1 MREAP
6 PGIASNTQTWCGWPE
21 VCRRARGLPNPL
33 REPSAMSSPAFA
45 RPTAAMLQQHVDSSI
60 TLGDRLTSKLDRAA
74 FRARGFTSPKVR
86 HLLNN
91 LGSLDGLD
99 YLEVG
104 VHRGATFVATNYKN
118 RLASATAIDN
128 WSEFAESG
136 AVKDEFLINCSMLLA
151 PESYRFLEQDCFTVT
166 RDQLPA
172 PINFYLY
179 DGEHSF
185 DAQRK
190 ALTHFY
196 AMLDDVFIFVVDDY
210 GWDAA
215 KAGTQDAIGELG
227 LERLYER
234 ELTDGW
240 WNGLYV
246 SVLRK

>member
-1 MREAP
+1 MR
-6 PGIASNTQTWCGWPE
+6 
-21 VCRRARGLPNPL
+21 
-33 REPSAMSSPAFA
+33 PSTIVK
-45 RPTAAMLQQHVDSSI
+45 PTVSMLCQHVAASI
-60 TLGDRLTSKLDRAA
+60 ERADQLTSKLDRAA
-74 FRARGFTSPKVR
+74 FQARGFTSPKVR

-118 RLASATAIDN
+118 ALTSATAIDN
-128 WSEFAESG
+128 WSEFADDG
-136 AVKDEFLINCSMLLA
+136 KVKGDFLRHCETLLT
-151 PESYRFLEQDCFTVT
+151 PGSYRFLEQDCFTVT
-166 RDQLPA
+166 REQIPT

-185 DAQRK
+185 EAQRK

-196 AMLDDVFIFVVDDY
+196 ALLDDAFIFVVDDY
-210 GWDAA
+210 SWDAA
-215 KAGTQDAIGELG
+215 RAGTEEAIGELG

-234 ELTDGW
+234 ELTEGW

>member
-1 MREAP
+1 MHTRTAT
-6 PGIASNTQTWCGWPE
+6 II
-21 VCRRARGLPNPL
+21 
-33 REPSAMSSPAFA
+33 
-45 RPTAAMLQQHVDSSI
+45 RPTAATLIQHVDTSI
-60 TLGDRLTSKLDRAA
+60 ERGDQLQSKLDRAA
-74 FRARGFTSPKVR
+74 FKARGFTSPKVR

-118 RLASATAIDN
+118 RLASATAVDN
-128 WSEFAESG
+128 WSEFAEDG
-136 AVKDEFLINCSMLLA
+136 EVKGEFLRHCSTLLE
-151 PESYRFLEQDCFTVT
+151 PGSYRFIEQDCFTVT
-166 RDQLPA
+166 REQLRT

-185 DAQRK
+185 EAQRQ

-196 AMLDDVFIFVVDDY
+196 AMLDDVFIFLVDDY
-210 GWDAA
+210 GWDQA
-215 KAGTQDAIGELG
+215 KAGTVEAIGELG
-227 LERLYER
+227 LQPLYQR

-246 SVLRK
+246 SVLKK

>member
-1 MREAP
+1 
-6 PGIASNTQTWCGWPE
+6 
-21 VCRRARGLPNPL
+21 
-33 REPSAMSSPAFA
+33 MSSPTTTTK
-45 RPTAAMLQQHVDSSI
+45 PTAATLLQHVDISI
-60 TLGDRLTSKLDRAA
+60 ALGDQLKSKLDRAA
-74 FRARGFTSPKVR
+74 LMTRGFTSPKVR

-91 LGSLDGLD
+91 LGSLEGLD

-104 VHRGATFVATNYKN
+104 VHRGATFCATNYRN

-128 WSEFAESG
+128 WSEFAENG
-136 AVKDEFLINCSMLLA
+136 GVKEEFLRNCSALLEPGA
-151 PESYRFLEQDCFTVT
+151 YQFLEQDCFTVA
-166 RDQLPA
+166 REQLPA

-179 DGEHSF
+179 DGEHSV

-196 AMLDDVFIFVVDDY
+196 ALLDDVFIFLVDDY

-215 KAGTQDAIGELG
+215 KAGTQSAIGELG

-234 ELTDGW
+234 ELTEGW

-246 SVLRK
+246 SVLKK

>member
-1 MREAP
+1 MRP
-6 PGIASNTQTWCGWPE
+6 ITI
-21 VCRRARGLPNPL
+21 VK
-33 REPSAMSSPAFA
+33 
-45 RPTAAMLQQHVDSSI
+45 PTESMLCQHADTSI
-60 TLGDRLTSKLDRAA
+60 ELADRMQSKLDRAA
-74 FRARGFTSPKVR
+74 FQARGFTSPKVR

-99 YLEVG
+99 YLEIG
-104 VHRGATFVATNYKN
+104 VHRGATFVAANYQN
-118 RLASATAIDN
+118 TLASSTAVDD
-128 WSEFAESG
+128 WSEFADD
-136 AVKDEFLINCSMLLA
+136 ARVKDEFLHHCSTLLA
-151 PESYRFLEQDCFTVT
+151 PGSYRFLEQDCFTVT
-166 RDQLPA
+166 REQIPT

-196 AMLDDVFIFVVDDY
+196 ALLDDTFIFVVDDY

-215 KAGTQDAIGELG
+215 RRGTEEAIGELG
-227 LERLYER
+227 LERVYER
-234 ELTDGW
+234 ELTEGW

>member
-1 MREAP
+1 MSSLINAVR
-6 PGIASNTQTWCGWPE
+6 
-21 VCRRARGLPNPL
+21 
-33 REPSAMSSPAFA
+33 PSAAL
-45 RPTAAMLQQHVDSSI
+45 LQQHVDTSI
-60 TLGDRLTSKLDRAA
+60 ALGDQLQSKLDRAA
-74 FRARGFTSPKVR
+74 FGARGFTSPKVR

-91 LGSLDGLD
+91 LGSLGGLD

-118 RLASATAIDN
+118 ALTSATAIDN
-128 WSEFAESG
+128 WSEFAG
-136 AVKDEFLINCSMLLA
+136 NGTVKEEFLLNCSTLLA
-151 PESYRFLEQDCFTVT
+151 PDSYRFLEQDCFTVT
-166 RDQLPA
+166 REQVRA

-179 DGEHSF
+179 GGEHSV

-196 AMLDDVFIFVVDDY
+196 AMLDEVFIFLVDDY
-210 GWDAA
+210 SWDAA

-234 ELTDGW
+234 ELSEGW

-246 SVLRK
+246 GVLKK